1 MIFEIERMIKIIKL
15 NKRILQNI
23 RYIIK
28 NSSPNNENI
37 KLIYE
42 LYKINLR
49 FLKI

>member
-1 MIFEIERMIKIIKL
+1 MIFEIERMIEIKL

-28 NSSPNNENI
+28 NSFPNNENI